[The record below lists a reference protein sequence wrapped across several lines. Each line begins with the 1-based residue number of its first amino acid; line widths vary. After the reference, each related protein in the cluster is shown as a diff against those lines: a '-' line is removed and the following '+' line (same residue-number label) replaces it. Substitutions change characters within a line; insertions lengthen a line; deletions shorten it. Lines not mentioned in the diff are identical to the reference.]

1 MNANTQLFKPKST
14 ILLTVLLLM
23 TMIVSACSG
32 DGNGSASNTT
42 ASANTAEA
50 SGQDQEGNQASET
63 SGEKI
68 KVTWWHSM
76 GGELGTA
83 ANQLVADFNASQS
96 EVEVEA
102 MYQGTY
108 DESLNKM
115 KASLDSK
122 SGPSL
127 IQVYEIGSRFM
138 IDSGAITPVQTFI
151 DQENYDLS
159 QLEENIANYYT
170 FDGKQYSMPFN
181 TSNPILY
188 YNKDLFKAAGLDP
201 EKAPTTY
208 EEIKAAAEKLSKQG
222 NPASFA
228 IYGWFMEQWFANQGA
243 EYVNNGNGRTS
254 PATESLVHG
263 EAGVKTLQWWKEM
276 IDSNA
281 AINLGRKT
289 DDTKKAFIAGQVS
302 MTLDSTASLR
312 GIVDGVGDKFEV
324 GTAFLPKPDGT
335 SDGGVV
341 VGGASLWIL
350 NNKPEAEQKAAWAFI
365 KFLAQPD
372 TQAKWHIATG
382 YFPITKKAYDEQIVK
397 DNLAKY
403 PQFQT
408 AVDQLHASK
417 PSLATQGAVMGV
429 FPEARQIV
437 EGAIEEALGGSKS
450 PQQALEDASKAI
462 TDKISNYNKTVAK

>member
-1 MNANTQLFKPKST
+1 MKPNPFKLKRSFLLIT
-14 ILLTVLLLM
+14 ILLLSMLA
-23 TMIVSACSG
+23 SACGGAGGNSG
-32 DGNGSASNTT
+32 AGTGGEASASN
-42 ASANTAEA
+42 AAGSSNAK
-50 SGQDQEGNQASET
+50 SGGNAAPAGKT
-63 SGEKI
+63 
-68 KVTWWHSM
+68 KVVWWHSM

-83 ANQLVADFNASQS
+83 ADQLVADFNASQDK
-96 EVEVEA
+96 VEVEA
-102 MYQGTY
+102 IFQGTY

-115 KASLDSK
+115 KASMDSK

-138 IDSGAITPVQTFI
+138 IDSGAITPVQQFI
-151 DQENYDLS
+151 DEENYDLS
-159 QLEENIANYYT
+159 HLEENIMNYYT

-201 EKAPTTY
+201 NKAPATY
-208 EEIKAAAEKLSKQG
+208 EELKKAAEALSKNG
-222 NPASFA
+222 APASFA
-228 IYGWFMEQWFANQGA
+228 IYGWFMEQFFANQGA
-243 EYVNNGNGRTS
+243 EYVDNGNGRTAA
-254 PATESLVHG
+254 ATQSLVNE
-263 EAGVKTLQWWKEM
+263 EAGVKTLEWWKGL
-276 IDSNA
+276 IDSQA

-289 DDTKKAFIAGQVS
+289 DDTKKAFVAGQVS
-302 MTLDSTASLR
+302 MTLDSTAGLR
-312 GIVDGVGDKFEV
+312 GIVDSVGDKFEV
-324 GTAFLPKPDGT
+324 GTAFLPKPDGS
-335 SDGGVV
+335 SDGGVII
-341 VGGASLWIL
+341 GGASLWVL
-350 NNKPEAEQKAAWAFI
+350 NNKPAEEQQAAWEFI
-365 KFLAQPD
+365 KYLAEPQ

-437 EGAIEEALGGSKS
+437 ESAIEEALGGSKS
-450 PQQALEDASKAI
+450 TKQALDDAAKAI
-462 TDKISNYNKTVAK
+462 TDKIGNYNKTVKK